1 MILGSTIRVISR
13 QCPGYRIVPPG
24 IARKSVSVCV
34 CRSCANCII
43 GKDHRCGNLVGRL
56 DPSEEGHAIVAWNG
70 SCDRAVWRKSDGEF
84 KLEAEG

>member
-1 MILGSTIRVISR
+1 MKCELCHQADATTA
-13 QCPGYRIVPPG
+13 IVRG
-24 IARKSVSVCV
+24 EGDEGEELYV
-34 CRSCANCII
+34 CRACANCLI

-70 SCDRAVWRKSDGEF
+70 SCDRAEWRKSDGEF